1 MNDTVLAETLRD
13 WSQEAEVPHDLAHRV
28 LARRQA
34 RRRRLVLPAVA
45 GLATAAVVVAA
56 LVVGGTVGPVSTH
69 DGPPAAGGMEDVH
82 ADTTHNP
89 PQEVVLAGDVAVS
102 AIVTYTRV
110 PAPPDGWQ
118 TLQRRYAVANPTTG
132 RYEPR
137 NWTYA
142 AVAPG
147 LETAAMLKGP
157 LPSSQV
163 GFVDLA
169 TGKVTRWVQLDH
181 PVASLAWSPD
191 GSTVVATAYDGD
203 PDLEKPEGNGSFRMG
218 DAKRTGFVLVDPEA
232 GTASFTALPNR
243 EMNVGRADVGWTADG
258 KGVWSPSGTPDELFF
273 DLEGRPTIGNR
284 DDINSNLGIGGCSA
298 LAHLAR
304 RPVHDHP
311 RQRPARPPSPTT
323 RPARLPTG
331 GTAGA
336 GLGRRRR
343 ARRTW
348 LTLSRRRR
356 GCSLSALCVCV
367 CRAQRPV
374 SRRGRRGVPRRRQRL
389 VLGGVQDNSAQVG
402 TRCSLGKEDDD
413 DAGAR
418 ASTTP
423 AHGCRCLW
431 SGGWV
436 VSSFDDGNSRVT
448 SGGGRARWSGGG

>member
-13 WSQEAEVPHDLAHRV
+13 WSQEAEFPHDLAHRV

-56 LVVGGTVGPVSTH
+56 LVLGGSVGPVST
-69 DGPPAAGGMEDVH
+69 DGRDRTPAGGGIGDVH

-89 PQEVVLAGDVAVS
+89 PQEVVTAGDVALS

-118 TLQRRYAVANPTTG
+118 TLQRRYAVANPITG

-147 LETAAMLKGP
+147 LATAAMLEGP

-169 TGKVTRWVQLDH
+169 TGTVTRWVQLDH

-232 GTASFTALPNR
+232 ATASFTALPNR

-258 KGVWSPSGTPDELFF
+258 EGVWSPSGTPDELFF
-273 DLEGRPTIGNR
+273 DLEGRPTTGNR
-284 DDINSNLGIGGCSA
+284 DDINSNIGIDGAALSLTSPDGRFTVTRDSGLPTAITDNQTGRVYRQQALQVLAWADDEHVVTLAGCSK
-298 LAHLAR
+298 
-304 RPVHDHP
+304 PCE
-311 RQRPARPPSPTT
+311 
-323 RPARLPTG
+323 
-331 GTAGA
+331 GTAEFRNG
-336 GLGRRRR
+336 
-343 ARRTW
+343 
-348 LTLSRRRR
+348 
-356 GCSLSALCVCV
+356 
-367 CRAQRPV
+367 
-374 SRRGRRGVPRRRQRL
+374 L
-389 VLGGVQDNSAQVG
+389 VLMKYDGSDPVQLTGPRKGV
-402 TRCSLGKEDDD
+402 DDW
-413 DAGAR
+413 AFQL
-418 ASTTP
+418 TP
-423 AHGCRCLW
+423 R
-431 SGGWV
+431 
-436 VSSFDDGNSRVT
+436 
-448 SGGGRARWSGGG
+448 

>member
-1 MNDTVLAETLRD
+1 M
-13 WSQEAEVPHDLAHRV
+13 
-28 LARRQA
+28 
-34 RRRRLVLPAVA
+34 
-45 GLATAAVVVAA
+45 
-56 LVVGGTVGPVSTH
+56 
-69 DGPPAAGGMEDVH
+69 H

-102 AIVTYTRV
+102 AIVTYTRL
-110 PAPPDGWQ
+110 PAAPGGWQ

-147 LETAAMLKGP
+147 LATAAMLEGP

-273 DLEGRPTIGNR
+273 DLEGRPTTGNR
-284 DDINSNLGIGGCSA
+284 DDINSNLGIDGAALSLTSPDGRFTVTRDSGLPTAITDNQTGRVYRQQALQVLAWADDEHVVTLAGCSK
-298 LAHLAR
+298 
-304 RPVHDHP
+304 PCE
-311 RQRPARPPSPTT
+311 
-323 RPARLPTG
+323 
-331 GTAGA
+331 GTAEFRNG
-336 GLGRRRR
+336 
-343 ARRTW
+343 
-348 LTLSRRRR
+348 
-356 GCSLSALCVCV
+356 
-367 CRAQRPV
+367 
-374 SRRGRRGVPRRRQRL
+374 L
-389 VLGGVQDNSAQVG
+389 VLMKYDGSDPVQLTGPRKGV
-402 TRCSLGKEDDD
+402 DDW
-413 DAGAR
+413 AFEL
-418 ASTTP
+418 TP
-423 AHGCRCLW
+423 R
-431 SGGWV
+431 
-436 VSSFDDGNSRVT
+436 
-448 SGGGRARWSGGG
+448 

>member
-1 MNDTVLAETLRD
+1 MNDTMLAETLRD

-34 RRRRLVLPAVA
+34 RRRRLVVPAVA

-56 LVVGGTVGPVSTH
+56 LVVGGTVGPVST
-69 DGPPAAGGMEDVH
+69 DGGGRTPAGGGLRDVH

-89 PQEVVLAGDVAVS
+89 PQEVLLAGDVAVS

-147 LETAAMLKGP
+147 LATAAMLEGP

-169 TGKVTRWVQLDH
+169 TGDVTRWVQLDH

-191 GSTVVATAYDGD
+191 GSTVLATAYDGD
-203 PDLEKPEGNGSFRMG
+203 PDLQKAEGNDSFRMG

-258 KGVWSPSGTPDELFF
+258 KGVWSPSGSPDELFF
-273 DLEGRPTIGNR
+273 DLEGRPANGNR
-284 DDINSNLGIGGCSA
+284 DDLNSNIGIDAAALSLTSPDGRYTITRDSGLPTAITDNQTGTVYRQQALQVLAWADDEHVVTLAGCSK
-298 LAHLAR
+298 
-304 RPVHDHP
+304 PCE
-311 RQRPARPPSPTT
+311 
-323 RPARLPTG
+323 
-331 GTAGA
+331 GTSEFRNG
-336 GLGRRRR
+336 
-343 ARRTW
+343 
-348 LTLSRRRR
+348 
-356 GCSLSALCVCV
+356 
-367 CRAQRPV
+367 
-374 SRRGRRGVPRRRQRL
+374 L
-389 VLGGVQDNSAQVG
+389 VLMKYDGTDPVQLTGPRKGVNDWAFE
-402 TRCSLGKEDDD
+402 L
-413 DAGAR
+413 
-418 ASTTP
+418 TP
-423 AHGCRCLW
+423 R
-431 SGGWV
+431 
-436 VSSFDDGNSRVT
+436 
-448 SGGGRARWSGGG
+448 

>member
-69 DGPPAAGGMEDVH
+69 DGPPAAGGLNDVH

-137 NWTYA
+137 SWTYA

-147 LETAAMLKGP
+147 LATAAMLEGP

-169 TGKVTRWVQLDH
+169 TGKVTRWV
-181 PVASLAWSPD
+181 A
-191 GSTVVATAYDGD
+191 
-203 PDLEKPEGNGSFRMG
+203 
-218 DAKRTGFVLVDPEA
+218 
-232 GTASFTALPNR
+232 
-243 EMNVGRADVGWTADG
+243 
-258 KGVWSPSGTPDELFF
+258 
-273 DLEGRPTIGNR
+273 
-284 DDINSNLGIGGCSA
+284 
-298 LAHLAR
+298 
-304 RPVHDHP
+304 
-311 RQRPARPPSPTT
+311 ARPPG
-323 RPARLPTG
+323 RL
-331 GTAGA
+331 A
-336 GLGRRRR
+336 GLVAGRLARWLRRRTTVIRIWRSPR
-343 ARRTW
+343 AMARSGWGTRSAPASSW
-348 LTLSRRRR
+348 SIPRR
-356 GCSLSALCVCV
+356 G
-367 CRAQRPV
+367 
-374 SRRGRRGVPRRRQRL
+374 PRR
-389 VLGGVQDNSAQVG
+389 SP
-402 TRCSLGKEDDD
+402 RC
-413 DAGAR
+413 R
-418 ASTTP
+418 T
-423 AHGCRCLW
+423 
-431 SGGWV
+431 
-436 VSSFDDGNSRVT
+436 
-448 SGGGRARWSGGG
+448 GR

>member
-1 MNDTVLAETLRD
+1 MNDTLLTETLRD

-34 RRRRLVLPAVA
+34 RRRRLVVPAVA

-56 LVVGGTVGPVSTH
+56 LVVGGTVGPVRTH
-69 DGPPAAGGMEDVH
+69 DGPPASGGLQDVH

-89 PQEVVLAGDVAVS
+89 PQEVVTAGDVALS
-102 AIVTYTRV
+102 AIVSYTRV
-110 PAPPDGWQ
+110 PAAPDGWQ

-137 NWTYA
+137 SWTYA

-147 LETAAMLKGP
+147 LATAAMLEGP

-169 TGKVTRWVQLDH
+169 TGTVTRWVQLDH

-218 DAKRTGFVLVDPEA
+218 DAKRTGFVLVDPQA

-273 DLEGRPTIGNR
+273 DLEGRPTTGNR
-284 DDINSNLGIGGCSA
+284 DDINSNIGIGGAA
-298 LAHLAR
+298 LSLT
-304 RPVHDHP
+304 
-311 RQRPARPPSPTT
+311 SPDGRFTVT
-323 RPARLPTG
+323 RDSGLPTAITDNQTG
-331 GTAGA
+331 TVYRQQALQVLAWADDEHVVTLAGCTKPCEGTAEFRNG
-336 GLGRRRR
+336 
-343 ARRTW
+343 
-348 LTLSRRRR
+348 
-356 GCSLSALCVCV
+356 
-367 CRAQRPV
+367 
-374 SRRGRRGVPRRRQRL
+374 L
-389 VLGGVQDNSAQVG
+389 VLMKYDGTDPVQLTGSRKGV
-402 TRCSLGKEDDD
+402 DDW
-413 DAGAR
+413 AFEL
-418 ASTTP
+418 TP
-423 AHGCRCLW
+423 R
-431 SGGWV
+431 
-436 VSSFDDGNSRVT
+436 
-448 SGGGRARWSGGG
+448 

>member
-1 MNDTVLAETLRD
+1 MNDTMLAETLRD

-69 DGPPAAGGMEDVH
+69 DGPPAAGGMKDVH

-137 NWTYA
+137 NWTFA

-147 LETAAMLKGP
+147 LATAAILEGP

-169 TGKVTRWVQLDH
+169 TGKVTRWVQVDH
-181 PVASLAWSPD
+181 PVASLSWSPD
-191 GSTVVATAYDGD
+191 GSTVLATAYDGD
-203 PDLEKPEGNGSFRMG
+203 PDLEKPQGTDSFRMG

-273 DLEGRPTIGNR
+273 DLEGRPANGNR
-284 DDINSNLGIGGCSA
+284 DDLNSNIGIDAAALSLTSPDGRYTITRDSGLPTAITDNQTGTVYRQQALQVLAWADDEHVVTLAGCSKPCA
-298 LAHLAR
+298 
-304 RPVHDHP
+304 
-311 RQRPARPPSPTT
+311 
-323 RPARLPTG
+323 
-331 GTAGA
+331 GTAEFRNG
-336 GLGRRRR
+336 
-343 ARRTW
+343 
-348 LTLSRRRR
+348 
-356 GCSLSALCVCV
+356 
-367 CRAQRPV
+367 
-374 SRRGRRGVPRRRQRL
+374 L
-389 VLGGVQDNSAQVG
+389 VLMKYDGTDPVQLTGPRKGMNDWAFE
-402 TRCSLGKEDDD
+402 L
-413 DAGAR
+413 
-418 ASTTP
+418 TP
-423 AHGCRCLW
+423 R
-431 SGGWV
+431 
-436 VSSFDDGNSRVT
+436 
-448 SGGGRARWSGGG
+448 